1 MSCLLPSHWQEWV
14 SGAAGEDA
22 LRWLSVSG
30 SSFALIAAAEIG
42 DKSQLVCMTL
52 AGRYRAT
59 PIVAGASAAFALLNL
74 LAVLF
79 GAALARWIPPDVLGL
94 LVIILF
100 TAFGLKALLASD
112 DEDEGDGVEKSG
124 HGIFVTTFLLIFAA
138 EFGDK
143 TQLAVAGLGATL
155 PPLPIWVGATLA
167 LVGTS
172 AAGVWAG
179 KAFLRHLP
187 VHWLHRL
194 SGLFFLGFAAF
205 AAWEWVPE
213 HMDTL
218 VGRILSIVQR

>member
-14 SGAAGEDA
+14 LDAAGKEA

-52 AGRYRAT
+52 AGRYRAL
-59 PIVAGASAAFALLNL
+59 PIVAGASVAFALLNL

-94 LVIILF
+94 SVIVLF
-100 TAFGLKALLASD
+100 TAFGVKALLAG
-112 DEDEGDGVEKSG
+112 DEDDDGEGVEKSD

-155 PPLPIWVGATLA
+155 PPIPIWVGATIALA
-167 LVGTS
+167 GTS

-205 AAWEWVPE
+205 AARQWVPE
-213 HMDTL
+213 HLDTL
-218 VGRILSIVQR
+218 VGRILSIFQV